1 MSDESETFEGIVQPV
16 DDVFTE
22 EALRDQDGNV
32 VPLRLEI
39 GGPVI
44 GTATMKY
51 DDEEK
56 ILKANFKIDD
66 PKVAEQLR
74 HGSPPYF
81 S

>member
-1 MSDESETFEGIVQPV
+1 MEETFEGIVQPA

-22 EALRDQDGNV
+22 EALKAQHGNV

-56 ILKANFKIDD
+56 ILKADFKIDD

-74 HGSPPYF
+74 HGPPPYF